1 MSNELLSN
9 ASQIAQEAL
18 GQQVLPELI
27 TITKDTYYD
36 YTIWMLAIGFVVGAI
51 SMIGFLHFY
60 HKQKAKQAE
69 REKEENPS

>member
-36 YTIWMLAIGFVVGAI
+36 YTIWMLAIGFVVGAL
-51 SMIGFLHFY
+51 SMLGFLYFY
-60 HKQKAKQAE
+60 HKQKERQAAK
-69 REKEENPS
+69 EKEQIP